1 MKARWRLLDSFLVRV
16 RILRFLRRGH
26 LWSFLRNRTREVL
39 IEKVNIPLRFS
50 WLLKLWVQKRLV
62 LGRRAL
68 LKFFPTLRHLDW
80 MFLIM
85 PGVTSP
91 SQKRFFI
98 PKGQKPDEF
107 IRKIQSSG
115 INFAVLRW
123 GHEISSIGPGEDIDL
138 LVARQDAASLL
149 GSLTKLDRGGQPVD
163 VYVVDE
169 STGEVSGRYFEPNLA
184 KQILDQKN
192 LINGIPV
199 PAVQDEFDS
208 LSFHLIFHKKETL
221 EGSGRNPIDL
231 ARIKTRLRELS
242 KQSSSLTA
250 CLAKGTNSLLERLL
264 TRGYLPPLETING
277 YARQDDFYR
286 HILEMLGNFDFPKLE
301 RDALVFIF
309 REEALNSHRQ
319 EELVDMLH
327 KWGLYTI
334 FSHRLSSSETRN
346 LKNQSR
352 GGNWGK
358 GPYMR
363 SGGAPSLVVVCFD
376 SFATFEGADENHL
389 GFKNRSYEIK
399 EQLRR
404 QLNSRRL
411 FWHQSNMVHSPDNAF
426 EAHQVLDSLGSNL
439 QAEMV
444 NQTCRD
450 LRKSFRAPVDKLTPI
465 GFSSKGRTRVFHAER
480 DGESVFL
487 KVFAK
492 GHESKLLNEVTVY
505 EEMSPISKLLLSPL
519 SSGENWLLLPW
530 VEDIKPVLTKAQL
543 VSLVKAKSKEIFDFL
558 DDASNLGF
566 VPIDLTPQNL
576 IVKRDASLL
585 FVDFEFWSRG
595 EVNRIENSPL
605 FRGLDETPIE
615 DSMPAGWQPGLE
627 RWDFSWGGLGL
638 KSSRL
643 MKHYHRHL

>member
-1 MKARWRLLDSFLVRV
+1 MKARWRPLDSFLVRI
-16 RILRFLRRGH
+16 RILRFLRRGER
-26 LWSFLRNRTREVL
+26 WSFLRNRAQDVL

-50 WLLKLWVQKRLV
+50 WLLMLWVQKRLV
-62 LGRRAL
+62 LGRRSL

-80 MFLIM
+80 MFFLM

-107 IRKIQSSG
+107 IRKIQSNG

-123 GHEISSIGPGEDIDL
+123 GLEISSIRPGEDIDL
-138 LVARQDAASLL
+138 LVARQDAASLIA
-149 GSLTKLDRGGQPVD
+149 SLTKLNWGGQPVD

-169 STGEVSGRYFEPNLA
+169 ATGGVSERYFESNLG
-184 KQILDQKN
+184 KQILDQKT
-192 LINGIPV
+192 IIDGIPV
-199 PAVQDEFDS
+199 PAAQDEFDS

-221 EGSGRNPIDL
+221 EGTGRNPIDL
-231 ARIKTRLRELS
+231 ARIKTRLQELS
-242 KQSSSLTA
+242 KQSSSLDA
-250 CLAKGTNSLLERLL
+250 CLAKGTDGLLDRLFK
-264 TRGYLPPLETING
+264 RGYLPPLETING
-277 YARQDDFYR
+277 YGRQDDFYK

-301 RDALVFIF
+301 KDALVFIF

-319 EELVDMLH
+319 EELIAMLH
-327 KWGLYTI
+327 KWGLHTI
-334 FSHRLSSSETRN
+334 FSHRLSSNETQN
-346 LKNQSR
+346 LKNLSR

-363 SGGAPSLVVVCFD
+363 SGGPPSLVAVCFD
-376 SFATFEGADENHL
+376 SFANFERAHENHL
-389 GFKNRSYEIK
+389 DFKNKSYEIK
-399 EQLRR
+399 EQLRK
-404 QLNSRRL
+404 QLNSRRF
-411 FWHQSNMVHSPDNAF
+411 FWHQSNMVHSPDNSF
-426 EAHQVLDSLGSNL
+426 EARQVLDSLNSNL
-439 QAEMV
+439 EAETV
-444 NQTCRD
+444 NETCRD
-450 LRKSFRAPVDKLTPI
+450 LRKSFRVPVDELTPL
-465 GFSSKGRTRVFHAER
+465 GFSRKGRTRVFHGKR

-505 EEMSPISKLLLSPL
+505 EEMSPRSKLLLSPL

-543 VSLVKAKSKEIFDFL
+543 RSLIKANSKEIFDFL

-576 IVKRDASLL
+576 IVKEDASLT

-605 FRGLDETPIE
+605 FKGLDETPIE

-627 RWDFSWGGLGL
+627 RWDFSWRGLGL
-638 KSSRL
+638 KSSHL
-643 MKHYHRHL
+643 MRHYH